1 MWMRL
6 VTQTPD
12 GAWPGIEGAIQRK
25 INMSM
30 QLCPELI
37 FEDWAGGREGGA
49 TSRCVRVTGA
59 KKELKTFS
67 SFMGYIYR
75 NCLMSE
81 E

>member
-37 FEDWAGGREGGA
+37 FEDWAGGREGPPAAASG
-49 TSRCVRVTGA
+49 
-59 KKELKTFS
+59 
-67 SFMGYIYR
+67 
-75 NCLMSE
+75 
-81 E
+81 